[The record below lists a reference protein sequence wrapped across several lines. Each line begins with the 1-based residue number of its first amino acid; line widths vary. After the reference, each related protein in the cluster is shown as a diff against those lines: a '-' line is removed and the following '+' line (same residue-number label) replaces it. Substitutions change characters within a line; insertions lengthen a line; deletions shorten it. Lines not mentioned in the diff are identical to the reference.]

1 MPQLERITCEKRP
14 GTDSKRLKEAWYKVL
29 PSPVSDGF
37 KQALHWHIK
46 DFSPREVSAAAQ
58 RMTDYA
64 DAAILELPGEEL

>member
-1 MPQLERITCEKRP
+1 
-14 GTDSKRLKEAWYKVL
+14 VL

-64 DAAILELPGEEL
+64 DAAILELPGEELGQRIEEKHRLEKSKS